1 MTRPRRQPPP
11 NNQASAV
18 PPELVVVG
26 RVGGAYGLAGQVR
39 ITSETVPADNITSYR
54 PWLLGAGS
62 QFREVAV
69 ARVRPHGG
77 SFVAELA
84 GVSDRDQAQALAG
97 QLIAVP
103 RSALPDLDGEYYWRD
118 LLGLTVLDS
127 RRGELGR
134 VDRLLETGAHD
145 VLVVVGDGPEVLIP
159 FSDPFVVEVDLA
171 GGRIRVDWQD

>member
-1 MTRPRRQPPP
+1 M
-11 NNQASAV
+11 
-18 PPELVVVG
+18 VG

-69 ARVRPHGG
+69 ARVRPQGAG
-77 SFVAELA
+77 FVAELA
-84 GVSDRDQAQALAG
+84 GVTDRDQAEALGG

-103 RSALPDLDGEYYWRD
+103 RSALPDLAGAGEYYWRD
-118 LLGLTVLDS
+118 LLGLTVVDN

-134 VDRLLETGAHD
+134 VHRLLETGAHD